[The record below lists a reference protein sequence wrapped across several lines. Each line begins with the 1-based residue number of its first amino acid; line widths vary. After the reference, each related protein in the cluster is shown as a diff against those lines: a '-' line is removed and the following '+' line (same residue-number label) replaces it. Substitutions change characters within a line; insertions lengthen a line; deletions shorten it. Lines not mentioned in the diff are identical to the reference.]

1 MSYLVHWVSEIIL
14 IVLFAV
20 ILELLVPTGTFQK
33 YIKFVIGLVLIV
45 ALMDPVIRLFQVDPS
60 SLIKGLNSEQHDA
73 PIKTETTRQKNEIQ
87 KAQAAYIQE
96 QVAVHMK
103 NEVKEELNEHYGLQ
117 ITDLALSAAKIS
129 GQELSVGKVTVVVEK
144 TERNHRS
151 QESGIRTIQPVK
163 SVSVDIE
170 DHSSKKKSVHE
181 SNEMKSV
188 RSFLARRWELSKSL
202 ITVNMEGGK
211 INP

>member
-1 MSYLVHWVSEIIL
+1 VSYLVHWVSEIVL

-20 ILELLVPTGTFQK
+20 ILELLVPTGAFQK

-60 SLIKGLNSEQHDA
+60 SLLQGLNSEQHDA

-103 NEVKEELNEHYGLQ
+103 NEVKEELNAQYGLQ
-117 ITDLALSAAKIS
+117 ISDLALSATKIS
-129 GQELSVGKVTVVVEK
+129 EQELSVDKVTVVVEK

-170 DHSSKKKSVHE
+170 ARSAKKKSVHE

-188 RSFLARRWELSKSL
+188 RSFLAKRWELSKSL
-202 ITVNMEGGK
+202 ITVNLEGGK